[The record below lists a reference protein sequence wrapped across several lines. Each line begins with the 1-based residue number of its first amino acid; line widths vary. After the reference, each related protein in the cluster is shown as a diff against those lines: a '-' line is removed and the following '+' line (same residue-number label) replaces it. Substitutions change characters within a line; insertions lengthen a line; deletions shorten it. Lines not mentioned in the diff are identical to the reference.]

1 MEEKIEN
8 DNFLFRLYSD
18 YLKNN
23 KNNNNNIINEFMEQ
37 MDFDN
42 NDDFCK
48 KIVEQ
53 LDKIRR
59 NSTPKFSICI
69 KKFNESYI
77 IYKDNISKYIEKIN
91 KNFSKLNIDKNDD
104 ILLNYVTKNVFDK
117 LDYLYQIYK
126 SIITNIENNFELL
139 NTFLKQ
145 KELIEQKNLTQYF
158 LDKAYDQIFNCSYL
172 NKFNFEAS
180 DISKVS
186 NKNYYKYFL
195 YFLNK
200 EQRDNKEDNLGNK
213 VKVNNEKNRNKGYIS
228 FRKCTI
234 NKNNLQEAMKLISE
248 NYHHLKALEMNNI
261 NSFNLRDIL
270 NEVLNNKS
278 NNNNN
283 ILKKLIF
290 NNCDLKKEIKKIE
303 YIKFNKIEELKI
315 KSGCLN
321 IIFLQDLFLASITN
335 LRSLKLEKVNM
346 SNIGLN
352 ILFGILPKYFKSLE
366 YLSLAKNSITEV
378 KNIFNI
384 EEENILK
391 SFSNLKYFNLH
402 KNSIYKFGIDLEKFP
417 QMKLLDLT
425 SNSFNNDCIMTNM
438 LKKKNNLVLFNDNIF
453 ISNCEEN
460 NNIYIDYLKRR
471 LKVLNFGLKILH
483 LCFAYDE
490 KTQIKLEK
498 LELSPSIKVSL
509 IKLDLSFCGLKTN
522 TVIKFLKK
530 NYGLFSL
537 KVLDLKYNNIESDI
551 FEKCNC
557 DEINLEKLTSLNL
570 SENQIDCQKYEENEY
585 LIKFIEKQEKLE
597 IIKFYYCPFFNFWDM
612 NISPN
617 DDNSAKLRKL
627 YEDFKIYLIKNNR
640 NFVFQIDKIREVY
653 VEKRFDGLF
662 EFK

>member
-1 MEEKIEN
+1 MEEKIED
-8 DNFLFRLYSD
+8 DNFLSKLYND
-18 YLKNN
+18 YL

-69 KKFNESYI
+69 KKFNESYN

-145 KELIEQKNLTQYF
+145 KELIEQKNLAQYF
-158 LDKAYDQIFNCSYL
+158 LDKAYDQIFNCSLL
-172 NKFNFEAS
+172 NKLNFEAS

-186 NKNYYKYFL
+186 NNNYYKYFL

-270 NEVLNNKS
+270 NEVLNNQS

-321 IIFLQDLFLASITN
+321 IIFLQDLFLASTTN

-402 KNSIYKFGIDLEKFP
+402 KNSIYKFGIDLEKIP

-425 SNSFNNDCIMTNM
+425 SNSFNNDCIMTDM

-460 NNIYIDYLKRR
+460 NNIYIDYLKKR

-585 LIKFIEKQEKLE
+585 LIKFIEKYEKLKV
-597 IIKFYYCPFFNFWDM
+597 IKLYYCLFFNFWNM
-612 NISPN
+612 NISSKV
-617 DDNSAKLRKL
+617 DSEGKLRKL
-627 YEDFKIYLIKNNR
+627 YEGFKLYLNKRNR
-640 NFVFQIDKIREVY
+640 KFKFMIDKNRQIFLDERLL
-653 VEKRFDGLF
+653 DLF